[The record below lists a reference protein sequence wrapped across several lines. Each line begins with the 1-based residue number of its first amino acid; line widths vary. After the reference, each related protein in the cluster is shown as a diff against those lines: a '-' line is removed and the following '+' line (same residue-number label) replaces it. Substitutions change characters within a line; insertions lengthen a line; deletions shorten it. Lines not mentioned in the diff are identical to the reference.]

1 MFGDLNPN
9 HTGLLF
15 LGSKLE
21 KPDLDSLL
29 QDVSEE
35 IRARVNIVEESYAEN
50 CRRVRALD
58 SKFRSLN
65 TAAAG
70 LVNNGTSSLRHTKAT
85 FI

>member
-1 MFGDLNPN
+1 MSEERDLFNLAPEPVMFGDLNPN

-35 IRARVNIVEESYAEN
+35 IRARVS
-50 CRRVRALD
+50 
-58 SKFRSLN
+58 
-65 TAAAG
+65 
-70 LVNNGTSSLRHTKAT
+70 
-85 FI
+85 

>member
-35 IRARVNIVEESYAEN
+35 IRARVS
-50 CRRVRALD
+50 
-58 SKFRSLN
+58 
-65 TAAAG
+65 
-70 LVNNGTSSLRHTKAT
+70 
-85 FI
+85 